1 MPQASYF
8 DCSKRNRGKDGT
20 MNNKKFDGALYEGPY
35 VETLKEIIEGTVAKY
50 PERAAYMYKDVHKEP
65 FQEFTYKEFD
75 KQRRALGTALLGMGL
90 KDSKIAVAGENSHR
104 WALSYF
110 TVVCGVGTIV
120 PIDKNLQLLEIENL
134 LRRADVEL
142 LFISHKMV
150 DDVLSCLDSVET
162 LKYLVILDP
171 PDTDFSK
178 YKDDSRIFLLSQ
190 LLETGKRRLREGHHE
205 YEDAIILPDDLSTI
219 LFTSGT
225 TGLAKG
231 VMLSHRNLAQN
242 VYNMSKYF
250 HIPDGER
257 VLSVLPIH
265 HAYEMTCT
273 VMTSFYQGATVVIC
287 EGLKHIQTNF
297 MEAECSVMLGV
308 PLVYENMHRKIM
320 KQAEKSG
327 ILSKLQR
334 AIAMSKKL
342 RLQNHP
348 RATLKM
354 FDSIHKLFGKKHYMF
369 IAGGAAIDPTVI
381 EDFEAMGFPMLQ
393 GYGMTE
399 CAPIIAMNTDR
410 YRKAA
415 AAGKVMPG
423 SEVRI
428 IDEDENGIGEVVV
441 KGPSVMMGYYN
452 DPENTEQTVKD
463 GWLYTGDY
471 GYFDEDDFLY
481 ITGRKK
487 NVIVTK
493 GGKNIFPEEVEYY
506 LLLDERIQEVIV
518 YGKHDDAKDD
528 LICTAII
535 YPDYDLLKD
544 QGITEDID
552 VYKVLRQITDDANE
566 KMPPYK
572 RVKRIEVRDKAFVKT
587 TTLKIKRFE
596 EENYEYKFDD
606 RSIHSSRRG

>member
-1 MPQASYF
+1 
-8 DCSKRNRGKDGT
+8 

-35 VETLKEIIEGTVAKY
+35 VETLKEIIENTVAKS
-50 PERAAYMYKDVHKEP
+50 PERVAYMYKDTHKEP
-65 FQEFTYKEFD
+65 FREITYKEFD

-90 KDSKIAVAGENSHR
+90 KGSKIAVAGENSHR

-110 TVVCGVGTIV
+110 TVVSGVGTIV

-150 DDVLSCLDSVET
+150 DTVLNCLDTVET

-171 PDTDFSK
+171 PEMNLNR
-178 YKDDSRIFLLSQ
+178 YLEDSRVMLLSQ
-190 LLETGKRRLREGHHE
+190 LLEKGKRSLREGHHE
-205 YEDAIILPDDLSTI
+205 YEDAVVAADDLSTI

-242 VYNMSKYF
+242 VFNMSKYF
-250 HIPDGER
+250 HIPDGGR
-257 VLSVLPIH
+257 VLSILPIH

-273 VMTSFYQGATVVIC
+273 IMTCFYQGATVVIC

-297 MEAECSVMLGV
+297 KEARCSVMLGV

-327 ILSKLQR
+327 ILPKLQR
-334 AIAMSKKL
+334 AIAMSRKL
-342 RLQNHP
+342 NLQNHP
-348 RATLKM
+348 KATRKM
-354 FDSIHKLFGKKHYMF
+354 FDSIHKLFGKDHYMF
-369 IAGGAAIDPTVI
+369 IAGGAAIDPAVI
-381 EDFEAMGFPMLQ
+381 EDFEAMGFSMLQ

-415 AAGKVMPG
+415 AAGKPMPG

-428 IDEDENGIGEVVV
+428 VDEDENGIGEVIV
-441 KGPSVMMGYYN
+441 KGPSVMMGYYK
-452 DPENTEQTVKD
+452 DPENTAKTIKD
-463 GWLYTGDY
+463 GWLYSGDY
-471 GYFDEDDFLY
+471 GYFDDEGFLY

-506 LLLDERIQEVIV
+506 MLLDERVQEVIV
-518 YGKHDDAKDD
+518 YGKYDEAKDD
-528 LICTAII
+528 LICTAIV
-535 YPDYDLLKD
+535 YPDYELLKS
-544 QGITEDID
+544 QGITDDVD
-552 VYKVLRQITDDANE
+552 VYKVLRQITDEANE

-596 EENYEYKFDD
+596 DENYEYKFDD
-606 RSIHSSRRG
+606 RSIHSGKGVNRD

>member
-1 MPQASYF
+1 
-8 DCSKRNRGKDGT
+8 

-35 VETLKEIIEGTVAKY
+35 VETLKEIIENTVAKT
-50 PERAAYMYKDVHKEP
+50 PEQVAYMYKDAHKEP
-65 FQEFTYKEFD
+65 FREITYKEFD

-90 KDSKIAVAGENSHR
+90 KGSKIAVAGENSHR

-134 LRRADVEL
+134 LHRADVEL

-150 DDVLSCLDSVET
+150 DTVLSCLDTVET

-171 PDTDFSK
+171 PETDLSR
-178 YKDDSRIFLLSQ
+178 YLVDSRVMLLSQ
-190 LLETGKRRLREGHHE
+190 LLEKGKRSLREGHHE
-205 YEDAIILPDDLSTI
+205 YEDAVVVADDLSTI

-242 VYNMSKYF
+242 VFNMSKYF
-250 HIPDGER
+250 HIPDGGR
-257 VLSVLPIH
+257 VLSILPIH

-273 VMTSFYQGATVVIC
+273 IMTCFYQGATVVIC

-297 MEAECSVMLGV
+297 KEAGCSVMLGV

-327 ILSKLQR
+327 ILPKLQR
-334 AIAMSKKL
+334 AIAMSRKL
-342 RLQNHP
+342 NLQNHP
-348 RATLKM
+348 KATRKM
-354 FDSIHKLFGKKHYMF
+354 FDSIHKLFGKDHYMF
-369 IAGGAAIDPTVI
+369 IAGGAAIDPGVI

-415 AAGKVMPG
+415 AAGKPMPG

-428 IDEDENGIGEVVV
+428 VEEDENGIGEVIV
-441 KGPSVMMGYYN
+441 KGPSVMMGYYK
-452 DPENTEQTVKD
+452 DPENTAKTIKD
-463 GWLYTGDY
+463 GWLYSGDY
-471 GYFDEDDFLY
+471 GYFDDEGFLY

-506 LLLDERIQEVIV
+506 MLLDERIQEVIV
-518 YGKHDDAKDD
+518 YGKYDETKDD
-528 LICTAII
+528 LICTAIV
-535 YPDYDLLKD
+535 YPDYELLKN
-544 QGITEDID
+544 QGITEDVD
-552 VYKVLRQITDDANE
+552 VYRVLRQITDEANE

-606 RSIHSSRRG
+606 RSIHAGRGVSRD

>member
-1 MPQASYF
+1 
-8 DCSKRNRGKDGT
+8 

-50 PERAAYMYKDVHKEP
+50 PERAAYMYKDVHKDP

-150 DDVLSCLDSVET
+150 DDVLSCLDSVEP

-348 RATLKM
+348 RATRKM

-428 IDEDENGIGEVVV
+428 IDEDENGIGEVIV
-441 KGPSVMMGYYN
+441 KGPSVMMGYYK

>member
-1 MPQASYF
+1 
-8 DCSKRNRGKDGT
+8 

-35 VETLKEIIEGTVAKY
+35 VETLKEIIENTVAKS
-50 PERAAYMYKDVHKEP
+50 PERVAYMYKDTHKEP
-65 FQEFTYKEFD
+65 FREITYKEFD

-90 KDSKIAVAGENSHR
+90 KGSKIAVAGENSHR

-110 TVVCGVGTIV
+110 TVVSGVGTIV

-150 DDVLSCLDSVET
+150 DTVLNCLDTVET

-171 PDTDFSK
+171 PEINLNR
-178 YKDDSRIFLLSQ
+178 YLEDSRVMLLSQ
-190 LLETGKRRLREGHHE
+190 LLEKGKRSLREGHHE
-205 YEDAIILPDDLSTI
+205 YEDAVVAADDLSTI

-242 VYNMSKYF
+242 VFNMSKYF
-250 HIPDGER
+250 HIPDGGR
-257 VLSVLPIH
+257 VLSILPIH

-273 VMTSFYQGATVVIC
+273 IMTCFYQGATVVIC

-297 MEAECSVMLGV
+297 KEARCSVMLGV

-327 ILSKLQR
+327 ILPKLQR
-334 AIAMSKKL
+334 AIAMSRKL
-342 RLQNHP
+342 NLQNHP
-348 RATLKM
+348 KATRKM
-354 FDSIHKLFGKKHYMF
+354 FDSIHKLFGKDHYMF
-369 IAGGAAIDPTVI
+369 IAGGAAIDPAVI
-381 EDFEAMGFPMLQ
+381 EDFEAMGFSMLQ

-415 AAGKVMPG
+415 AAGKPMPG

-428 IDEDENGIGEVVV
+428 VDEDENGIGEVIV
-441 KGPSVMMGYYN
+441 KGPSVMMGYYK
-452 DPENTEQTVKD
+452 DPENTAKTIKD
-463 GWLYTGDY
+463 GWLYSGDY
-471 GYFDEDDFLY
+471 GYFDDEGFLY

-506 LLLDERIQEVIV
+506 MLLDERVQEVIV
-518 YGKHDDAKDD
+518 YGKYDEAKDD
-528 LICTAII
+528 LICTAIV
-535 YPDYDLLKD
+535 YPDYELLKS
-544 QGITEDID
+544 QGITDDVD
-552 VYKVLRQITDDANE
+552 VYKVLRQITDEANE

-596 EENYEYKFDD
+596 DENYEYKFDD
-606 RSIHSSRRG
+606 RSIHSGKGVNRD

>member
-1 MPQASYF
+1 
-8 DCSKRNRGKDGT
+8 

-35 VETLKEIIEGTVAKY
+35 VETLKEIIENTVAKS
-50 PERAAYMYKDVHKEP
+50 PERVAYMYKDTHKEP
-65 FQEFTYKEFD
+65 FREITYKEFD

-90 KDSKIAVAGENSHR
+90 KGSKIAVAGENSHR

-110 TVVCGVGTIV
+110 TVVSGVGTIV

-150 DDVLSCLDSVET
+150 DTVLNCLDTVET

-171 PDTDFSK
+171 PEMNLNR
-178 YKDDSRIFLLSQ
+178 YLGDSRVMLLSQ
-190 LLETGKRRLREGHHE
+190 LLEKGKRSLREGHHE
-205 YEDAIILPDDLSTI
+205 YEDAVVAADDLSTI

-242 VYNMSKYF
+242 VFNMSKYF
-250 HIPDGER
+250 HIPDGGR
-257 VLSVLPIH
+257 VLSILPIH

-273 VMTSFYQGATVVIC
+273 IMTCFYQGATVVIC

-297 MEAECSVMLGV
+297 KEARCSVMLGV

-327 ILSKLQR
+327 ILPKLQR
-334 AIAMSKKL
+334 AIAMSRKL
-342 RLQNHP
+342 NLQNHP
-348 RATLKM
+348 KATRKM
-354 FDSIHKLFGKKHYMF
+354 FDSIHKLFGKDHYMF
-369 IAGGAAIDPTVI
+369 IAGGAAIDPAVI
-381 EDFEAMGFPMLQ
+381 EDFEAMGFSMLQ

-415 AAGKVMPG
+415 AAGKPMPG

-428 IDEDENGIGEVVV
+428 VDEDENGIGEVIV
-441 KGPSVMMGYYN
+441 KGPSVMMGYYK
-452 DPENTEQTVKD
+452 DPENTAKTIKD
-463 GWLYTGDY
+463 GWLYSGDY
-471 GYFDEDDFLY
+471 GYFDDEGFLY

-506 LLLDERIQEVIV
+506 MLLDERIQEVIV
-518 YGKHDDAKDD
+518 YGKYDEAKDD
-528 LICTAII
+528 LICTAIV
-535 YPDYDLLKD
+535 YPDYELLKS
-544 QGITEDID
+544 QGITEDVD
-552 VYKVLRQITDDANE
+552 VYKVLRQITDEANE

-596 EENYEYKFDD
+596 DENYEYKFDD
-606 RSIHSSRRG
+606 RSIHSGRGVNRV

>member
-1 MPQASYF
+1 
-8 DCSKRNRGKDGT
+8 

-35 VETLKEIIEGTVAKY
+35 VETLKEIIENTVAKS
-50 PERAAYMYKDVHKEP
+50 PERVAYMYKDTHKEP
-65 FQEFTYKEFD
+65 FREITYKEFD

-90 KDSKIAVAGENSHR
+90 KGSKIAVAGENSHR

-110 TVVCGVGTIV
+110 TVVSGVGTIV

-150 DDVLSCLDSVET
+150 DTVLSCLDTVET

-171 PDTDFSK
+171 PETDLNR
-178 YKDDSRIFLLSQ
+178 YLEDSRVMLLSQ
-190 LLETGKRRLREGHHE
+190 LLEKGKRSLREGHHE
-205 YEDAIILPDDLSTI
+205 YEDAVVAADDLSTI

-242 VYNMSKYF
+242 VFNMSKYF
-250 HIPDGER
+250 HIPDGGR
-257 VLSVLPIH
+257 VLSILPIH

-273 VMTSFYQGATVVIC
+273 IMTCFYQGATVVIC

-297 MEAECSVMLGV
+297 KEARCSVMLGV

-327 ILSKLQR
+327 ILPKLQR
-334 AIAMSKKL
+334 AIAMSRKL
-342 RLQNHP
+342 NLQNHP
-348 RATLKM
+348 KATRKM
-354 FDSIHKLFGKKHYMF
+354 FDSIHKLFGKDHYMF
-369 IAGGAAIDPTVI
+369 IAGGAAIDPAVI
-381 EDFEAMGFPMLQ
+381 EDFEAMGFSMLQ

-415 AAGKVMPG
+415 AAGKPMPG

-428 IDEDENGIGEVVV
+428 VDEDENGIGEVIV
-441 KGPSVMMGYYN
+441 KGPSVMMGYYK
-452 DPENTEQTVKD
+452 DPENTAKTIKD
-463 GWLYTGDY
+463 GWLYSGDY
-471 GYFDEDDFLY
+471 GYFDDEGFLY

-506 LLLDERIQEVIV
+506 MLLDERIQEVIV
-518 YGKHDDAKDD
+518 YGKYDEAKDD
-528 LICTAII
+528 LICTAIV
-535 YPDYDLLKD
+535 YPDYELLKS
-544 QGITEDID
+544 QGITEDVD
-552 VYKVLRQITDDANE
+552 VYKVLRQITDEANE

-596 EENYEYKFDD
+596 DENYEYKFDD
-606 RSIHSSRRG
+606 RSIHSGRGGNRV